1 MEKEG
6 LWMENEPKALFR
18 PSLAVFDLDGTL
30 LHTDKTLSERT
41 LKALLSA
48 YESGVRLV
56 FATARPPRA
65 VEWLLPAELR
75 KRGSFIFY
83 NGAYIDCRFSGTTAH
98 YPIPLT
104 VSAAIVD
111 YCAARYPDAHL
122 GVEVKDEWY
131 SNREVD
137 MTTIMNVRGTP
148 VVTPMEELRTLAATK
163 LLLSGFGDCGP
174 LISRFAEEAHLIV
187 TDGGSLLQVMSREA
201 SKEQAI
207 VLLCSAFGIGLEQ
220 TACFGDDHNDIGMF
234 RTCGHGVAMGNAIEA
249 LKELSSEVTVTND
262 EDGVAAVVERW
273 LGAGTQG

>member
-1 MEKEG
+1 MEKEST
-6 LWMENEPKALFR
+6 ALFR

-30 LHTDKTLSERT
+30 LHTDKTLSKRT
-41 LKALLSA
+41 FQALLNA
-48 YESGVRLV
+48 YHSGMKLV
-56 FATARPPRA
+56 YATARPPRA

-75 KRGSFIFY
+75 ERGSFIFY
-83 NGAYIDCRFSGTTAH
+83 NGAYVDCRFSGTTAH
-98 YPIPLT
+98 YPIPLA

-111 YCAARYPDAHL
+111 YCADHYPDAHL

-148 VVTPMEELRTLAATK
+148 VVTPMEELRGLAATK

-174 LISRFAEEAHLIV
+174 LISRFAGEAHLIV

-207 VLLCSAFGIGLEQ
+207 ALLCHAFGIGLEQ

-249 LKELSSEVTVTND
+249 LKELSGEVTDTND